1 MCQRWIVKGEQ
12 SGLPMPTAATESVSL
27 CERMKSSL
35 PFWNLEAA
43 IFGGNSGSA
52 DWREKYQPKSV
63 CQAREPT

>member
-1 MCQRWIVKGEQ
+1 M
-12 SGLPMPTAATESVSL
+12 ESVSV